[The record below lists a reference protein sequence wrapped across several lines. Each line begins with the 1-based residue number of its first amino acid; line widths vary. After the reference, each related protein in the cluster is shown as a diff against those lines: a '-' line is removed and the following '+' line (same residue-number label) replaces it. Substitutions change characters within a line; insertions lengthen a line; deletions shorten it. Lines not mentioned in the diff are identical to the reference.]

1 MSAAPAIPAVPAVP
15 TAFAALFTPYTLRS
29 VTAPNRLWMAAMCQY
44 SAEPSGPAAGVAHD
58 WHFAHYAAR
67 AAGGTGLIVQEAT
80 AVSPEGRISPYD
92 LGIWNDTQVEALR
105 RITSFLKSQGTVP
118 GIQLAHAGRK
128 ASTDRTWKGGAPVG
142 PDAHGWRPVAP
153 SAVPFAEGH
162 PVPHELTVDQIHEI
176 TGQFAAAARRSLA
189 AGYEVV
195 EIHGA
200 HGYLIGEF
208 LSPHSNRR
216 TDSYGGSVENRT
228 RFALEVV
235 DAVRAVWPEELPL
248 FFRISATDWLQK
260 DGWTADETVRLART
274 LQEHGVD
281 LLDVSTGGLAPGVTI
296 PVEPGYQVPFAAR
309 VKAET
314 TLPVAAVGLIT
325 EPRQAEKILAD
336 GEADAVLLGREL
348 LRDPYFARR
357 AAVELG
363 GQPRTPEQY
372 HRSW

>member
-1 MSAAPAIPAVPAVP
+1 MSAAPAAPA
-15 TAFAALFTPYTLRS
+15 AFAALFAPYTLRS
-29 VTAPNRLWMAAMCQY
+29 VTIPNRVWMAAMCQY
-44 SAEPSGPAAGVAHD
+44 SAEAFGPNAGVANE

-67 AAGGTGLIVQEAT
+67 AVGGTGLIVQEAT
-80 AVSPEGRISPYD
+80 AVSPEGRITPYD

-105 RITSFLKSQGTVP
+105 RITSFLKAHGAIP
-118 GIQLAHAGRK
+118 GIQIAHAGRK

-142 PDAHGWRPVAP
+142 PEAHGWQPVAP

-162 PVPHELTVDQIHEI
+162 SLPHELTTDEI
-176 TGQFAAAARRSLA
+176 REIVSRFAAAAERAFA

-216 TDSYGGSVENRT
+216 TDEYGGSFANRT

-248 FFRISATDWLQK
+248 FFRISATDWLEEE
-260 DGWTADETVRLART
+260 GWTADETVRLASL

-281 LLDVSTGGLAPGVTI
+281 LLDVSTGGLAPHAKI
-296 PVEPGYQVPFAAR
+296 PVGPGYQVPFAAR

-314 TLPVAAVGLIT
+314 GLPVAAVGLIT
-325 EPRQAEKILAD
+325 EPEQAEKILAN

-348 LRDPYFARR
+348 LRDPYWARR
-357 AAVELG
+357 AAAELG
-363 GQPRTPEQY
+363 AEIPTPAPY